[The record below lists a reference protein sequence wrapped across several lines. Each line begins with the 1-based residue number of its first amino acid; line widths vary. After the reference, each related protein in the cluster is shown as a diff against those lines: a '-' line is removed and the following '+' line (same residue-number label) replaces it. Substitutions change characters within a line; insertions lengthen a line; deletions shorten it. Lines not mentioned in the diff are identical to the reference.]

1 MELSRREV
9 LGTAMAAFGAAVAS
23 STAGQAQGQKPAG
36 ARTRPA
42 NEPFG
47 YCLNTSTIRGNKL
60 DIVGVV
66 TAASKAGFHAIEPWI
81 TELDTYTA
89 SGGSLK
95 DLGKRIADA
104 GLTVEGA
111 IAFNSF
117 LEDEDA
123 RRAAALEKL
132 KVDMDKV
139 AQIGG
144 KRIAAP
150 PGSPKMT
157 VSLDNAA
164 KYLPRSARNGREGRS
179 AAVARAVGHTP
190 SARAALTRHLRDG
203 CGRTARRQPAAR
215 RVPPLQERDG
225 VHRAEADQRRVA
237 APDAPERLPAGGRS
251 LPRSTTASRIYPGD
265 GVAPLGQILRDLR
278 DNGFRGYLSLE
289 LFNREYL
296 GAECRRQPKNGDGE
310 NPRHGRRR
318 DGVAATFRLKP
329 EATPG
334 SVLAHLLSRLM

>member
-9 LGTAMAAFGAAVAS
+9 LGTAVAAFGAAVVS
-23 STAGQAQGQKPAG
+23 STAGEAQGQKPAG

-66 TAASKAGFHAIEPWI
+66 TAASKAGFHALEPWI
-81 TELDTYTA
+81 TELDAYTS

-117 LEDEDA
+117 LEDDDA

-150 PGSPKMT
+150 PGRPK
-157 VSLDNAA
+157 VDRQPRQRREV
-164 KYLPRSARNGREGRS
+164 LPRSARDGREGGR
-179 AAVARAVGHTP
+179 AAVAGALGHASP
-190 SARAALTRHLRDG
+190 ARAARARHLRDG
-203 CGRTARRQPAAR
+203 GGRTARRQPAAR
-215 RVPPLQERDG
+215 RVPPLQERD
-225 VHRAEADQRRVA
+225 A
-237 APDAPERLPAGGRS
+237 RS
-251 LPRSTTASRIYPGD
+251 PP
-265 GVAPLGQILRDLR
+265 
-278 DNGFRGYLSLE
+278 
-289 LFNREYL
+289 
-296 GAECRRQPKNGDGE
+296 
-310 NPRHGRRR
+310 
-318 DGVAATFRLKP
+318 
-329 EATPG
+329 
-334 SVLAHLLSRLM
+334 